1 MIARFNIYFEWCQE
15 LNNSGFQ
22 KGKGRDDLWR
32 INAGATSSAYTL
44 IKNQLLKKICAVGGF
59 VKMHVC
65 FRRVSVCVLLISTQ
79 SYLEDLVRLRE
90 VQLSKSISNNSALE
104 QQLADTHLSHSMEKE
119 QLEYIIL
126 ELQNQL

>member
-1 MIARFNIYFEWCQE
+1 MIFEGLMQVQQAVHTRCRNLLSQE
-15 LNNSGFQ
+15 TFV
-22 KGKGRDDLWR
+22 
-32 INAGATSSAYTL
+32 
-44 IKNQLLKKICAVGGF
+44 LKEVGCG
-59 VKMHVC
+59 M
-65 FRRVSVCVLLISTQ
+65 CVHLISTQ

-90 VQLSKSISNNSALE
+90 VQLSKSISNNTALE

>member
-1 MIARFNIYFEWCQE
+1 MIFGGLMQIQQAVHIRCKKHLCSRWC
-15 LNNSGFQ
+15 
-22 KGKGRDDLWR
+22 D
-32 INAGATSSAYTL
+32 
-44 IKNQLLKKICAVGGF
+44 
-59 VKMHVC
+59 VKMYVYVC
-65 FRRVSVCVLLISTQ
+65 VCVSVFVCVFVRLISSQ